1 MREGITVDLPSS
13 SACNRECSL
22 LRLQELSAGNVQ
34 AGSGG
39 RCEGAYRRHLGLSV
53 RQAHKK
59 VTHPCCP
66 PPYAAY
72 SRSWPSFAFAFAFAL
87 VVVVKEKKSSED
99 LSQLRV
105 LSSASSARGRIGTTP
120 LCFPPFQFL
129 HTSHLDPIL
138 QSASPRCA
146 SRAGTGF
153 TAASRWALG
162 MGGGMN
168 VWRA

>member
-1 MREGITVDLPSS
+1 MREGITELDLPSS
-13 SACNRECSL
+13 LRMRGNASCSA
-22 LRLQELSAGNVQ
+22 AGTTTTIVTRYT
-34 AGSGG
+34 AKT
-39 RCEGAYRRHLGLSV
+39 YRRHLGLSV
-53 RQAHKK
+53 RQAHCE
-59 VTHPCCP
+59 CCGDSP
-66 PPYAAY
+66 LLSSPLCCL
-72 SRSWPSFAFAFAFAL
+72 FAFVAIFCFVL
-87 VVVVKEKKSSED
+87 LLFFVVVKKKSRVKI
-99 LSQLRV
+99 SQLRV
-105 LSSASSARGRIGTTP
+105 LSSASSACGRIGTTP